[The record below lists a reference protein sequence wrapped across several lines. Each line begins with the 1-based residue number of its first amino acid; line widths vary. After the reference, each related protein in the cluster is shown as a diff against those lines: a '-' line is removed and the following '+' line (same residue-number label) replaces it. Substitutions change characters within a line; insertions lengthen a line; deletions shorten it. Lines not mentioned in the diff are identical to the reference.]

1 MDTPIDTQVQ
11 ASQGPAAR
19 AASPDS
25 EATGY
30 GQFCPV
36 AMAAEVFCTR
46 WTPLILRELL
56 CGSRHF
62 NDLKRGVP
70 RISPTLLS
78 RRLKE
83 LQQDGLLISENGEYR
98 LTPAGEDLREL
109 VMGLGF
115 WGTRWVDT
123 QKSLKNLDPSLLMWD
138 MRRHLDPQPLPPR
151 RCTIQFNFP
160 ELSNRRD
167 WWLVVNA
174 GDVDLCQTDP
184 GYEVDLYVETPLKSM
199 TAIWMGMSTVAAEI
213 AAGRFDVSGDKEMA
227 RHMQAWLGL
236 SPFAKAQKP
245 TAPIAPQP
253 APRVPYL
260 KVAQG

>member
-1 MDTPIDTQVQ
+1 MGMQ
-11 ASQGPAAR
+11 AIERLQHDKPLLEGRSPEAR
-19 AASPDS
+19 AEP
-25 EATGY
+25 GY

-78 RRLKE
+78 KRLKE
-83 LQQDGLLISENGEYR
+83 MEQAGLITSGGQGYA
-98 LTPAGEDLREL
+98 LTPAGEDLRGL
-109 VMGLGF
+109 VMSLGF

-138 MRRHLDPQPLPPR
+138 MRRHLNPKPMPAR
-151 RCTIQFNFP
+151 RCVIQFNYP

-167 WWLVVNA
+167 WWLVVEN
-174 GDVDLCQTDP
+174 GHVDLCQTDP
-184 GYEVDLYVETPLKSM
+184 GFEVDLYVETPLKSM
-199 TAIWMGMSTVAAEI
+199 TSIWMGFTTVAAEI
-213 AAGRFDVSGDKEMA
+213 AAGRFDASGDRDLA
-227 RHMQAWLGL
+227 RMMQTWLGL
-236 SPFAKAQKP
+236 SPFARA
-245 TAPIAPQP
+245 
-253 APRVPYL
+253 RE
-260 KVAQG
+260 G

>member
-1 MDTPIDTQVQ
+1 MDTPIGTQAQ
-11 ASQGPAAR
+11 TAQIPAAR
-19 AASPDS
+19 EATADS

-36 AMAAEVFCTR
+36 AMAAEIFCTR

-83 LQQDGLLISENGEYR
+83 MQQSGLLTSQNGAYE
-98 LTPAGEDLREL
+98 LTPAGENLREL

-123 QKSLKNLDPSLLMWD
+123 QKSLKNLDASLLMWD

-151 RCTIQFNFP
+151 RCVIQFNFP

-167 WWLVVNA
+167 WWLVVNG

-184 GYEVDLYVETPLKSM
+184 GFDVDLYVETPLKSM
-199 TAIWMGMSTVAAEI
+199 TAIWMGLTTVAAEI
-213 AAGRFDVSGDKEMA
+213 SAGRFDVSGDKDMA
-227 RHMQAWLGL
+227 RHMQIWLGL
-236 SPFAKAQKP
+236 SPFAKAQKV
-245 TAPIAPQP
+245 APPAPAQP